1 MGSIH
6 ERAFLEALQTV
17 GLTPPSTED
26 FEKEAESG
34 ATRQNIW
41 RHPDAH
47 PVALDYMLLQKYGV
61 DWMNWE
67 PETLELRIPQDFDT
81 QTLSD
86 LNLSKIQACKTLHF
100 VDTFWQR
107 WEVFAWCTMP
117 FNNVFP
123 DFNVMQVPTVA
134 QCAVAVDMARRLR
147 TDVDYELEVKA
158 YLEVVHRHDGILT
171 PIDPLDF
178 VTVDTTEVALD
189 VADVRHRWP
198 SVRSSG
204 SAPKGATMED
214 EQLRRMLDVHHFL
227 EESRT
232 RLRQQLRLVLH
243 A

>member
-1 MGSIH
+1 MAHPH
-6 ERAFLEALQTV
+6 EKAFLEALQTV
-17 GLTPPSTED
+17 GLKPTPAVD

-34 ATRQNIW
+34 ATSQNIW

-47 PVALDYMLLQKYGV
+47 PVVLDYLLLQKYGV

-67 PETLELRIPQDFDT
+67 PETLELRIPQDFST

-107 WEVFAWCTMP
+107 WEVFAWCAMT
-117 FNNVFP
+117 FNGVFP
-123 DFNVMQVPTVA
+123 DFQTMQVPTVA
-134 QCAVAVDMARRLR
+134 QAAVAVDIARRLR
-147 TDVDYELEVKA
+147 TDVEYSLEMKT
-158 YLEVVHRHDGILT
+158 YLGVVHRHDGVLV
-171 PIDPLDF
+171 PIAPLDF
-178 VTVDTTEVALD
+178 VHVDVSD
-189 VADVRHRWP
+189 VNVDAADIRHRWTG
-198 SVRSSG
+198 VRTSG
-204 SAPKGATMED
+204 MVSKAATMED
-214 EQLRRMLDVHHFL
+214 EQLRRMLIVHHFL

>member
-1 MGSIH
+1 MGSVY
-6 ERAFLEALQTV
+6 EKAFLEALQTV
-17 GLTPPSTED
+17 GLTPAPVED

-47 PVALDYMLLQKYGV
+47 PVVLDYLLLQKYGV
-61 DWMNWE
+61 EWMNWE
-67 PETLELRIPQDFDT
+67 AETLETRVPQDFDT

-100 VDTFWQR
+100 VDTFWER
-107 WEVFAWCTMP
+107 WEVFTWCAMP
-117 FNNVFP
+117 FNGIFP
-123 DFNVMQVPTVA
+123 DFAMMQVPTVA
-134 QCAVAVDMARRLR
+134 QAAIAVDIARRLR
-147 TDVDYELEVKA
+147 TDVDYSLEVKT
-158 YLEVVHRHDGILT
+158 YLAVVHQHDGVLV
-171 PIDPLDF
+171 PIEPLDF
-178 VTVDTTEVALD
+178 VTVDTKD
-189 VADVRHRWP
+189 VTVDVSDIQHRWRDVRA
-198 SVRSSG
+198 SG

-214 EQLRRMLDVHHFL
+214 EQLRRMLGVHHYL